1 MYLKDEFI
9 IPYFILTTRLPL
21 NEIRQYENELTQG
34 VNPRDIKM
42 KLAFEITQMYH
53 SQKNAKQ
60 AQDYWISTFSKK
72 EIPDEMPTFT
82 MNQSDIISV
91 LVDSGLVS
99 SKGEARRAIEQGG
112 VKINGKGITDGKTEV
127 KSGDI
132 VQKGKIH
139 FVRVE

>member
-1 MYLKDEFI
+1 
-9 IPYFILTTRLPL
+9 
-21 NEIRQYENELTQG
+21 
-34 VNPRDIKM
+34 
-42 KLAFEITQMYH
+42 
-53 SQKNAKQ
+53 
-60 AQDYWISTFSKK
+60 
-72 EIPDEMPTFT
+72 
-82 MNQSDIISV
+82 
-91 LVDSGLVS
+91 VDSGLVS